1 MTLHILNLITPLTPT
16 RHTGPSPHHGQIN
29 VRKVD
34 ITTPGLRSV
43 LNALVDASTA
53 DLPRSSDDITEDE
66 DAARDMLVKVAPP
79 IYVRVVLPPSMLP
92 SAKHGAVVPSKHALS
107 DSYLHHTISN
117 RKDTSELLDA
127 FMSSWTRLVGDPI
140 LSKWI
145 VVMLAISVGLNGY
158 LLKGIAAGVVGTRFG
173 GIAPVSVKGGV
184 RFENVEEEKDEEEE
198 EKEKEKEP
206 PVVSIPTPPV
216 RAKEPGSPA
225 AVPTIGTFTLE
236 EVDKRLQSA
245 TAARISARRSTITS
259 RSALS
264 TTSFSVNPTL
274 STSSSGATVVANMTP
289 PSSSS
294 DSSSDAADQAGAI
307 ENVRSLA
314 ECLDIFDNGPRPLSE
329 SLALLNDE
337 EIILLALKGK
347 IAAYALEKVLGMN
360 ELERAVRIRRALIC
374 TSFSLC
380 LFCFLGLP
388 MSFQPVHRGRRHSS
402 PRIFH

>member
-1 MTLHILNLITPLTPT
+1 M
-16 RHTGPSPHHGQIN
+16 N

-43 LNALVDASTA
+43 LNALVDASTV
-53 DLPRSSDDITEDE
+53 DLPRSSDDIAEDE

-79 IYVRVVLPPSMLP
+79 IYIRVVLPSILS
-92 SAKHGAVVPSKHALS
+92 SAKYALS
-107 DSYLHHTISN
+107 DSHLHRTISN
-117 RKDTSELLDA
+117 RRDTSELLDA
-127 FMSSWTRLVGDPI
+127 FMSSWTRFVGDPI

-173 GIAPVSVKGGV
+173 GMTPLSVKGGV
-184 RFENVEEEKDEEEE
+184 RFEDEKDEEEE
-198 EKEKEKEP
+198 EKEKEP
-206 PVVSIPTPPV
+206 QVISIPTPPV
-216 RAKEPGSPA
+216 RAKEPSSPA

-245 TAARISARRSTITS
+245 TAARISSRRSTITS
-259 RSALS
+259 RSSLP
-264 TTSFSVNPTL
+264 TSLSVNSTL
-274 STSSSGATVVANMTP
+274 SKSSSGATIVANMTP

-294 DSSSDAADQAGAI
+294 DASSDVADQAGAI

-374 TSFSLC
+374 TFFFFLFLVLPWLTLIYFSSCIADADTRVFRYSIDQL
-380 LFCFLGLP
+380 
-388 MSFQPVHRGRRHSS
+388 
-402 PRIFH
+402 

>member
-1 MTLHILNLITPLTPT
+1 
-16 RHTGPSPHHGQIN
+16 
-29 VRKVD
+29 VD

-92 SAKHGAVVPSKHALS
+92 SAKHASLGPSKHGLS
-107 DSYLHHTISN
+107 DSYLHHSIST

-173 GIAPVSVKGGV
+173 GMAPVSVKGGV
-184 RFENVEEEKDEEEE
+184 RFEDVGEEKDEEEE

-206 PVVSIPTPPV
+206 VVVSIPSPPI
-216 RAKEPGSPA
+216 RAKEPVSPA
-225 AVPTIGTFTLE
+225 AIPTIGTFTLE

-245 TAARISARRSTITS
+245 TAARISARRTTITS
-259 RSALS
+259 RSSLS
-264 TTSFSVNPTL
+264 TSFAVAPPL

-294 DSSSDAADQAGAI
+294 DSSSDVADQAGAI

-329 SLALLNDE
+329 SLVLLNDE

-374 TSFSLC
+374 TFFFSVFSF
-380 LFCFLGLP
+380 FLLP
-388 MSFQPVHRGRRHSS
+388 WLTYVIYFSS
-402 PRIFH
+402 CIADADTRVF